1 MAQNIRPLPK
11 SGEPSQKAPRKPNS
25 ARLAKLV
32 IQRRTLAL
40 LLVFG
45 VAAFLALF
53 AKAYDLTITQHN
65 QLQDGASSQQMRS
78 TVISASRGSI
88 LDRNGVTL
96 AVSASADNVF
106 LDPRAIEKY
115 AGELDKKRA
124 QMMVDG
130 LKEGEKLPMSGQ
142 EYKDLLA
149 VRLAEILDITEEKV
163 RSEMSKTNYA
173 YAVLKKRVEKEVSD
187 QVRAFISENET
198 GAALQGVHLEAD
210 SKRYYP
216 RSSLASH
223 VLGFVDP
230 DNHGAYGLEALYED
244 ALDGTS
250 GLSVTATDGRGSE
263 LMFQYEQYY
272 DAQEG
277 HSIQTTI
284 DSNIQYYLERGVADM
299 ASEFGAKNGAFG
311 IVMDPNTGAILA
323 IHSTPD
329 YDPNAPREIYTEK
342 LQAQLA
348 QADEENPP
356 EEGKE
361 HSQAYYDLL
370 SQSQLLQWRSKA
382 VNDGYEPGS
391 TFKILTLAMALED
404 GVANRNSTFYC
415 NGVVTVEGWDIHCS
429 NTNGHGQQTLAEAVG
444 HSCNP
449 AFMKMALGVR
459 SAPFYDYLEAF
470 GLFDK
475 TGVDLPGEGR
485 SVFTDRET
493 FCSRDIDLAT
503 YCFGQNF
510 NVTPIQLIAAQA
522 ACINGGYLYQPY
534 VVEKELDGD
543 GNVVKQHDATPVR
556 QVISEE
562 TSAVVRECLE
572 YVVSDGGGKNG
583 QVTGYRIGGKTGT
596 ADKRGTKTDSNPRGD
611 VVVSFLAVAPADDP
625 QVIMLLGMDTPARQE
640 VTGVFT
646 SGGNYV
652 APTAS
657 KIMADIL
664 PYLGISPEY
673 DEETQDAAEA
683 TVPYVVGMSKDEAAA
698 KLTDYGFGSYRVVG
712 DGDSVTDQT
721 PAGGAIIPAGA
732 EVILYMGAEKSDQMC
747 TVPNVEGFSAD
758 EANRALVNAG
768 LIMKATGAAGSGVK
782 VISQSIASG
791 TEVAAGSV
799 VTVQMGQMT
808 NIDERA
814 GSIG

>member
-1 MAQNIRPLPK
+1 MAKSIKPLPD
-11 SGEPSQKAPRKPNS
+11 GGQEKARRKPNS

-106 LDPRAIEKY
+106 LDPRAIDKY

-149 VRLAEILDITEEKV
+149 VHLAEILDITEEKV
-163 RSEMSKTNYA
+163 RSEMAKTQYA
-173 YAVLKKRVEKEVSD
+173 YAVLKKRVEKDISD
-187 QVRAFISENET
+187 QIRAFISENET

-223 VLGFVDP
+223 VIGFLDP

-244 ALDGTS
+244 SLDGTS

-277 HSIQTTI
+277 HSIQTTL
-284 DSNIQYYLERGVADM
+284 DSNIQYYLERGIADM
-299 ASEFGAKNGAFG
+299 VSEFGAKNGAFG

-348 QADEENPP
+348 KADEENPP

-391 TFKILTLAMALED
+391 TFKVLTLAMALED
-404 GVANRNSTFYC
+404 GAANRNSTFYC
-415 NGVVTVEGWDIHCS
+415 GGSVVVDGKDIGCS
-429 NTNGHGQQTLAEAVG
+429 NKNGHGQQTLAEAVG

-449 AFMKMALGVR
+449 AFIKMALGVR
-459 SAPFYDYLEAF
+459 SAPFYDYLDAF

-485 SVFTDRET
+485 SVFIDREE
-493 FCSRDIDLAT
+493 FCSHDIDLAA

-534 VVEKELDGD
+534 VVERELDGE

-556 QVISEE
+556 QVVSEE
-562 TSAVVRECLE
+562 TSAMVRECLE

-583 QVTGYRIGGKTGT
+583 QVTGT

-640 VTGVFT
+640 VTGVYT

-664 PYLGISPEY
+664 PYLGISPQY
-673 DEETQDAAEA
+673 DEETQDSAEA

-698 KLTDYGFGSYRVVG
+698 KLADYGFSAYRVVG

-732 EVILYMGAEKSDQMC
+732 EVILYMGAEKSDQLC
-747 TVPNVEGFSAD
+747 TVPNVVGLSAD

-768 LIMKATGAAGSGVK
+768 LIMKATGAGGSGVK
-782 VISQSIASG
+782 VISQSLASG
-791 TEVAAGSV
+791 TEAAAGSV

>member
-1 MAQNIRPLPK
+1 MAKSVKPLPD
-11 SGEPSQKAPRKPNS
+11 GGQEKAKRKPNS

-106 LDPRAIEKY
+106 LDPRAIDKY

-163 RSEMSKTNYA
+163 RSEMAKTQYA
-173 YAVLKKRVEKEVSD
+173 YAVLKKRVEKDVSD
-187 QVRAFISENET
+187 QIRAFISENET

-223 VLGFVDP
+223 VIGFLDP

-244 ALDGTS
+244 SLDGTS

-277 HSIQTTI
+277 HSIQTTL
-284 DSNIQYYLERGVADM
+284 DSNIQYYLERGIADM
-299 ASEFGAKNGAFG
+299 VSEFGAKNGAFG

-348 QADEENPP
+348 KTDEENPP

-391 TFKILTLAMALED
+391 TFKVLTLAMALED
-404 GVANRNSTFYC
+404 GAANRNSTFYC
-415 NGVVTVEGWDIHCS
+415 GGSVVVDGKDIGCS
-429 NTNGHGQQTLAEAVG
+429 NKNGHGQQTLAEAVG

-449 AFMKMALGVR
+449 AFIKMALGVR
-459 SAPFYDYLEAF
+459 SAPFYDYLDAF

-485 SVFTDRET
+485 SVFIDREE
-493 FCSRDIDLAT
+493 FCSHDIDLAA

-534 VVEKELDGD
+534 VVAKELDEN
-543 GNVVKQHDATPVR
+543 GNVVRQHDSTPIR
-556 QVISEE
+556 QVVSEE
-562 TSAVVRECLE
+562 TSAMVRECLE
-572 YVVSDGGGKNG
+572 YVVTDGGGKNG

-640 VTGVFT
+640 VTGVYT

-664 PYLGISPEY
+664 PYLGISPQY
-673 DEETQDAAEA
+673 DEETQDSAEA

-698 KLTDYGFGSYRVVG
+698 KLADYGFSAYRVVG

-732 EVILYMGAEKSDQMC
+732 EVILYMGAEKSDQLC
-747 TVPNVEGFSAD
+747 TVPNVVGLSAD

-768 LIMKATGAAGSGVK
+768 LIMKATGAGGSGVK
-782 VISQSIASG
+782 VISQSLASG
-791 TEVAAGSV
+791 TEAAAGSV

>member
-1 MAQNIRPLPK
+1 MAKSIKPLPD
-11 SGEPSQKAPRKPNS
+11 GGQEKARRKPNS

-106 LDPRAIEKY
+106 LDPRAIDKY

-149 VRLAEILDITEEKV
+149 VHLAEILDITEEKV
-163 RSEMSKTNYA
+163 RSEMAKTQYA
-173 YAVLKKRVEKEVSD
+173 YAVLKKRVEKDISD
-187 QVRAFISENET
+187 QIRAFISENET

-223 VLGFVDP
+223 VIGFLDP

-244 ALDGTS
+244 SLDGTS

-277 HSIQTTI
+277 HSIQTTL
-284 DSNIQYYLERGVADM
+284 DSNIQYYLERGIADM
-299 ASEFGAKNGAFG
+299 VSEFGAKNGAFG

-348 QADEENPP
+348 KADEENPP

-391 TFKILTLAMALED
+391 TFKVLTLAMALED
-404 GVANRNSTFYC
+404 GAANRNSTFYC
-415 NGVVTVEGWDIHCS
+415 G
-429 NTNGHGQQTLAEAVG
+429 
-444 HSCNP
+444 
-449 AFMKMALGVR
+449 
-459 SAPFYDYLEAF
+459 
-470 GLFDK
+470 
-475 TGVDLPGEGR
+475 
-485 SVFTDRET
+485 
-493 FCSRDIDLAT
+493 
-503 YCFGQNF
+503 
-510 NVTPIQLIAAQA
+510 
-522 ACINGGYLYQPY
+522 
-534 VVEKELDGD
+534 
-543 GNVVKQHDATPVR
+543 
-556 QVISEE
+556 
-562 TSAVVRECLE
+562 
-572 YVVSDGGGKNG
+572 
-583 QVTGYRIGGKTGT
+583 
-596 ADKRGTKTDSNPRGD
+596 
-611 VVVSFLAVAPADDP
+611 
-625 QVIMLLGMDTPARQE
+625 
-640 VTGVFT
+640 
-646 SGGNYV
+646 
-652 APTAS
+652 
-657 KIMADIL
+657 
-664 PYLGISPEY
+664 
-673 DEETQDAAEA
+673 
-683 TVPYVVGMSKDEAAA
+683 
-698 KLTDYGFGSYRVVG
+698 
-712 DGDSVTDQT
+712 
-721 PAGGAIIPAGA
+721 
-732 EVILYMGAEKSDQMC
+732 
-747 TVPNVEGFSAD
+747 
-758 EANRALVNAG
+758 
-768 LIMKATGAAGSGVK
+768 
-782 VISQSIASG
+782 
-791 TEVAAGSV
+791 GSV
-799 VTVQMGQMT
+799 VVDGKDIGCLLQQ
-808 NIDERA
+808 ERTRPA
-814 GSIG
+814 DSGGGGGTLLQPGLHQDGPGRPVRPLL

>member
-1 MAQNIRPLPK
+1 MAKSVKPLPD
-11 SGEPSQKAPRKPNS
+11 GGQEKARRKPNS

-106 LDPRAIEKY
+106 LDPRAIDKY

-163 RSEMSKTNYA
+163 RSEMAKTQYA
-173 YAVLKKRVEKEVSD
+173 YAVLKKRVEKDISD
-187 QVRAFISENET
+187 QIRAFSSENET

-223 VLGFVDP
+223 VIGFLDP

-244 ALDGTS
+244 SLDGTS

-277 HSIQTTI
+277 HSIQTTL
-284 DSNIQYYLERGVADM
+284 DSNIQYYLERGIADM
-299 ASEFGAKNGAFG
+299 VSEFGAKNGAFG

-329 YDPNAPREIYTEK
+329 YDPNAPREIDTEK

-348 QADEENPP
+348 KADEENPP

-391 TFKILTLAMALED
+391 TFKVLTLAMALED
-404 GVANRNSTFYC
+404 GAANRNSTFYC
-415 NGVVTVEGWDIHCS
+415 GGSVVVDGKDIGCS
-429 NTNGHGQQTLAEAVG
+429 NKNGHGQQTLAEAVG

-449 AFMKMALGVR
+449 AFIKMALGVR
-459 SAPFYDYLEAF
+459 SAPFYDYLDAF

-485 SVFTDRET
+485 SVFIDREE
-493 FCSRDIDLAT
+493 FCSHDIDLSA

-510 NVTPIQLIAAQA
+510 NVTPIQLISPQA

-534 VVEKELDGD
+534 VVERELDGE

-556 QVISEE
+556 QVVSEE
-562 TSAVVRECLE
+562 TSAMVRECLE

-640 VTGVFT
+640 VTGVYT

-664 PYLGISPEY
+664 PYLGISPQY
-673 DEETQDAAEA
+673 DEETQDSAEA

-698 KLTDYGFGSYRVVG
+698 KLADYGFSAYRVVG

-721 PAGGAIIPAGA
+721 AAGGAIIPAGA
-732 EVILYMGAEKSDQMC
+732 DVILYMGAEKSGELC
-747 TVPNVEGFSAD
+747 TVPNVVGLSAD

-768 LIMKATGAAGSGVK
+768 LIMKATGAGGSGVK
-782 VISQSIASG
+782 VISQSLASG
-791 TEVAAGSV
+791 TEAAAGSV

>member
-1 MAQNIRPLPK
+1 MAKSIKPLPD
-11 SGEPSQKAPRKPNS
+11 GGQEKAKRKPNS

-106 LDPRAIEKY
+106 LDPRAIDKY

-163 RSEMSKTNYA
+163 RSEMAKTQYA
-173 YAVLKKRVEKEVSD
+173 YAVLKKRVEKDISD
-187 QVRAFISENET
+187 QIRAFISENET

-223 VLGFVDP
+223 VIGFLDP

-244 ALDGTS
+244 SLDGTS

-277 HSIQTTI
+277 HSIQTTL
-284 DSNIQYYLERGVADM
+284 DSNIQYYLERGIADM
-299 ASEFGAKNGAFG
+299 VSEFGAKNGAFG

-348 QADEENPP
+348 KADEENPP

-391 TFKILTLAMALED
+391 TFKVLTLAMALED
-404 GVANRNSTFYC
+404 GAANRNSTFYC
-415 NGVVTVEGWDIHCS
+415 GGSVVVDGKDIGCS
-429 NTNGHGQQTLAEAVG
+429 NKNGHGQQTLAEAVG

-449 AFMKMALGVR
+449 AFIKMALGVR
-459 SAPFYDYLEAF
+459 SAPFYDYLDAF

-485 SVFTDRET
+485 SVFIDREE
-493 FCSRDIDLAT
+493 FCSHDIDLAA

-534 VVEKELDGD
+534 VVERELDGE

-556 QVISEE
+556 QVVSEE
-562 TSAVVRECLE
+562 TSAMVRECLE

-596 ADKRGTKTDSNPRGD
+596 ADQQDRKSDDPRGD
-611 VVVSFLAVAPADDP
+611 IVVSFLCFAPADDP
-625 QVIMLLGMDTPARQE
+625 PVIMLLTLDTPRRD
-640 VTGVFT
+640 TGT
-646 SGGNYV
+646 YPSGGNMV
-652 APTAS
+652 APTAAS
-657 KIMADIL
+657 IMADIL
-664 PYLGISPEY
+664 PYLGIAPQY
-673 DEETQDAAEA
+673 TGADQDSIEG
-683 TVPYVVGMSKDEAAA
+683 TVPYVVGLTKDEAAA
-698 KLTDYGFGSYRVVG
+698 KLADYGFTSYRVVG
-712 DGDSVTDQT
+712 DGEIVTDQT
-721 PAGGAIIPAGA
+721 PAGGAIVPTSA
-732 EVILYMGAEKSDQMC
+732 EIILYMGAEKSNDLC
-747 TVPNVEGFSAD
+747 TVPNVIGLSATD
-758 EANRALVNAG
+758 ANKKLVNEN
-768 LIMKATGAAGSGVK
+768 LIMKVTGATGGGAKA
-782 VISQSIASG
+782 ISQSHAPDA
-791 TEVAAGSV
+791 EVAAGTV
-799 VTVQMGQMT
+799 ITVQMG
-808 NIDERA
+808 IA
-814 GSIG
+814 GTTAD